1 MEKLNKSL
9 KNSKI
14 NKIFNK
20 KKNKIKL
27 YNKMI
32 NLKTEY
38 TVVQNIKELCKL
50 TKTNYFQNKKEKM
63 MIG

>member
-9 KNSKI
+9 KNNKI
-14 NKIFNK
+14 NKILNK

-32 NLKTEY
+32 SLKTEY

-63 MIG
+63 MTG

>member
-14 NKIFNK
+14 NKILNK